1 MKHHRLGGS
10 EAELAMVV
18 RFCPQ
23 PVRKSQCTHVVCIL
37 FRTLGWKQIRYFP
50 SCSYL
55 VLLSLP
61 KEGKGYVG
69 FRIYWSNPCRFH
81 SCQAHQIE

>member
-10 EAELAMVV
+10 KVELVMVV

-23 PVRKSQCTHVVCIL
+23 PVRKSQRMQVVGIL
-37 FRTLGWKQIRYFP
+37 FRTLGWKEIRSFP
-50 SCSYL
+50 SRSYL

-61 KEGKGYVG
+61 
-69 FRIYWSNPCRFH
+69 N
-81 SCQAHQIE
+81 